1 MTIARIRPRK
11 LLLLISS
18 LGGALAVQAQ
28 STATVTNPF
37 IYADVPD
44 PSIVQVAGKYYMT
57 STTMHFCPGVP
68 VMESSD
74 LVHWKIVSY
83 AYNTLANTDQ
93 FNLNNG
99 KNAYGGGS
107 WASSLRWKGGTF
119 YILVGSLTTSKEYLY
134 STTDITATPWK
145 LVGTFGYYHDA
156 SLLLDDDGRNY
167 IVYGSGDIKIVEL
180 TSDLTGIKAGGANQT
195 LFTNAATPTGSTS
208 DLGEGSHI
216 EKVNGYYYIF
226 NICWPSGWP
235 RTEVIHRSQTLLGTY
250 TGEVGMKSSGFGDG
264 VAQGSVV
271 QMADSSWMGYLFTDQ
286 GSLGRS
292 PYLIPVTWS
301 SNWPVFNNGTVPATV
316 TVPSA
321 AGAATGTGVVSS
333 DDFVGSTMKMEWQ
346 WNHNADNANWSLSA
360 RPGYYRITTS
370 RTDASILTA
379 RNTLTQR
386 SFGPKCSGRI
396 ALDATGLK
404 DGDIA
409 GLAALQDSLGFVAV
423 KKTGT
428 ALAVV
433 MYEGPNQVTSVA
445 LAQNRVYLRIDMDF
459 TNQTDKATFFYSLD
473 STTWKSI
480 GNTVSMHYTLGMFV
494 GYRFSLFD
502 YATKTAGGYAD
513 FDWYKIGA
521 TSTDVI
527 DLYQTTSLA
536 SETAVPGSDA
546 ALRFVR
552 AVARSGKSISVD
564 YELGRAGSVDLL
576 LVDTRGAIVDRAS
589 SGRQSAGSHGFVFDA
604 TKLPEGHYMLVG
616 RLDGT
621 VFQARPVAL
630 VN

>member
-1 MTIARIRPRK
+1 MTASLTRTQTI
-11 LLLLISS
+11 LLAASLLAGTGS
-18 LGGALAVQAQ
+18 ALAQTTT
-28 STATVTNPF
+28 TATNPF

-44 PSIVQVAGKYYMT
+44 PSIVQVGGMYYMT

-68 VMESSD
+68 VMQSSD
-74 LVHWKIVSY
+74 MVHWKIVSY
-83 AYNTLANTDQ
+83 AYSTLANTDQ

-107 WASSLRWKGGTF
+107 WASSLRYKNGTF

-134 STTDITATPWK
+134 STTDITANPWK

-180 TSDLTGIKAGGANQT
+180 TSDLTAIKSGGANQT
-195 LFTNAATPTGSTS
+195 LFTNAASPTGSSS

-216 EKVNGYYYIF
+216 EKIKGYYYIF

-301 SNWPVFNNGTVPATV
+301 GNWPVFNNGSVPSSV
-316 TVPSA
+316 TVPST
-321 AGAATGTGVVSS
+321 AGAAAGTGVVSS
-333 DDFVGSTMKMEWQ
+333 DDFNGSTMKLEWQ
-346 WNHNADNANWSLSA
+346 WNHNPDNANWSLTA
-360 RPGYYRITTS
+360 RPGYYRITTW

-386 SFGPKCSGRI
+386 SFGPKCSGRT
-396 ALDATGLK
+396 ALDASGMK

-409 GLAALQDSLGFVAV
+409 GLAALQDSLGFVGV

-428 ALAVV
+428 SLAVV
-433 MYEGPNQVTSVA
+433 MYEGPNQVTSVN
-445 LAQNRVYLRIDMDF
+445 LGQNRVYLRIDMDF

-480 GNTVSMHYTLGMFV
+480 GNTLSMHYTLGMFV

-502 YATKTAGGYAD
+502 YATKTAGGTAD

-521 TSTDVI
+521 TYNDAI
-527 DLYQTTSLA
+527 DLYQTTSLG
-536 SETAVPGSDA
+536 SEVPKAGLS
-546 ALRFVR
+546 R
-552 AVARSGKSISVD
+552 AFSFAQGIARRGNGVSVGYNLD
-564 YELGRAGSVDLL
+564 RGGDVEIL
-576 LVDTRGAIVDRAS
+576 LVDPKGAILDRKVS
-589 SGRQSAGSHGFVFDA
+589 TGQSAGFHQIQLEAS
-604 TKLPEGHYMLVG
+604 
-616 RLDGT
+616 RLDGQCLLLGR
-621 VFQARPVAL
+621 VDKGAFAVLSLAL
-630 VN
+630 VE

>member
-1 MTIARIRPRK
+1 MTITRIRPRQLF
-11 LLLLISS
+11 LLFSALA
-18 LGGALAVQAQ
+18 GAFAVQAQ
-28 STATVTNPF
+28 STTTTTNPF

-44 PSIVQVAGKYYMT
+44 PSIIQVGGKYYMT

-68 VMESSD
+68 VMQSSD

-107 WASSLRWKGGTF
+107 WASSLRYKGGTF

-134 STTDITATPWK
+134 STTDITTTPWK

-301 SNWPVFNNGTVPATV
+301 RQLARVQQRDGSRFRHRSFDPGRRHGHGSGLFGRLQREHDEDGMAVEPQCRRRQLVSLG
-316 TVPSA
+316 PS
-321 AGAATGTGVVSS
+321 
-333 DDFVGSTMKMEWQ
+333 
-346 WNHNADNANWSLSA
+346 
-360 RPGYYRITTS
+360 GYYRITTS

-521 TSTDVI
+521 TFNDAI
-527 DLYQTTSLA
+527 DLYQTTSIGPEPA
-536 SETAVPGSDA
+536 GRGSDA
-546 ALRFVR
+546 ALSLVQ
-552 AVARSGKSISVD
+552 AVARSGRSISIE
-564 YELGRAGSVDLL
+564 YQLGRAGSVDLF
-576 LVDTRGAIVDRAS
+576 LVDSRGSIVDRAS

-604 TKLPEGHYMLVG
+604 TGLPEGRYLLVG
-616 RLDGT
+616 RLDG
-621 VFQARPVAL
+621 VVVQARPVAL
-630 VN
+630 VD